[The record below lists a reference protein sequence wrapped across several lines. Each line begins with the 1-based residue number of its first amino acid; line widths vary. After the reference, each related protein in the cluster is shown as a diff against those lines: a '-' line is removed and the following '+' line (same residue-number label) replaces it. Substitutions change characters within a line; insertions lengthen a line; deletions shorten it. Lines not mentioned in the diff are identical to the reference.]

1 MPLTAWYREGVS
13 DATVTVCLQRTD
25 TSDRYIAGM
34 PTTLVHGDLPAE
46 LADAIRREDR
56 VAVDT
61 ETSGLEWE
69 SDALQLCQF
78 FTPATGPV
86 LVNRLS
92 ERPEELLGLLQD
104 PNLLKIM
111 HFAPFDLRFLE
122 ATWGVVSRSVACTK
136 AASRILE
143 PERPTRDHSLQS
155 LLSRRLG
162 VRISKGPVRTSDW
175 SVETLTAE
183 QLAYAAA
190 DVEHL
195 IDLYESLIVELRNRN
210 LEEIYGQ
217 VCLYLPV
224 DAHLAVSRIPNPLRY

>member
-1 MPLTAWYREGVS
+1 MS
-13 DATVTVCLQRTD
+13 
-25 TSDRYIAGM
+25 
-34 PTTLVHGDLPAE
+34 TTLVHGDLPAD
-46 LADAIRREDR
+46 LAEAIRREGK

-61 ETSGLEWE
+61 ETSGLEWASE
-69 SDALQLCQF
+69 TLHLCQF
-78 FTPATGPV
+78 FTPATGAIV
-86 LVNRLS
+86 VSRLS

-104 PNLLKIM
+104 PELLKIM

-143 PERPTRDHSLQS
+143 PERPSRDHSLQA

-162 VRISKGPVRTSDW
+162 VSISKGAVRTSDW
-175 SVETLTAE
+175 SVETLTAQ
-183 QLAYAAA
+183 QLEYASA

-195 IDLYESLIVELRNRN
+195 IDLYELLLDELRARD
-210 LEEIYGQ
+210 LEELYSQ

-224 DAHLAVSRIPNPLRY
+224 DAHLAVSGFPDPLRY

>member
-1 MPLTAWYREGVS
+1 
-13 DATVTVCLQRTD
+13 
-25 TSDRYIAGM
+25 M
-34 PTTLVHGDLPAE
+34 PTTLVHGDLTAE
-46 LADAIRREDR
+46 LADTIRREGR

-69 SDALQLCQF
+69 TEKLQLCQF
-78 FTPATGPV
+78 FTPTTGPV

-92 ERPEELLGLLQD
+92 EWPEEILELLQD

-143 PERPTRDHSLQS
+143 PEQPAKEHSLQN
-155 LLSRRLG
+155 LLFRRLG
-162 VRISKGPVRTSDW
+162 VSISKGPVRTGDW

-195 IDLYESLIVELRNRN
+195 IDLYESLVGELHDRN
-210 LEEIYGQ
+210 LEEMYGQ

-224 DAHLAVSRIPNPLRY
+224 DAHLAVSRIPDPLRY